1 MKFFNN
7 LINKSKGHVYIIA
20 EACDNHMG
28 SLDMAKALAVS
39 AKKSGADAVKFQHHL
54 VDEEMVRT
62 DIMSDN
68 FEETLDKF
76 LDRNALSINDHVIL
90 KEYCDKIGI
99 TYLCTPFSYKAAE
112 EINNLVPFFKI
123 GSGEFQDYWFIDN
136 LIKLKKP
143 VIFSSGMCTIDEI
156 KRWIKRYKKSFP
168 DIALMNTI
176 SEYPPLFEDM
186 NLNFIQKLINI
197 VKCTVGHS
205 DHTQTIFT
213 SVIAVANGAKI
224 IEKHL
229 TISHDVSGPDKDVS
243 LDGNEFK
250 DLVTTL
256 RKVSK
261 TLGNNKTIQDNE
273 IQIRKWA
280 YRSVVF
286 SKKLSSGHVISHN
299 DIKTKRPGTGEILSV
314 DYQKV
319 IGKKLKVDVDAN
331 QFVLWNNFV

>member
-1 MKFFNN
+1 
-7 LINKSKGHVYIIA
+7 
-20 EACDNHMG
+20 
-28 SLDMAKALAVS
+28 
-39 AKKSGADAVKFQHHL
+39 
-54 VDEEMVRT
+54 
-62 DIMSDN
+62 
-68 FEETLDKF
+68 
-76 LDRNALSINDHVIL
+76 
-90 KEYCDKIGI
+90 
-99 TYLCTPFSYKAAE
+99 
-112 EINNLVPFFKI
+112 
-123 GSGEFQDYWFIDN
+123 
-136 LIKLKKP
+136 
-143 VIFSSGMCTIDEI
+143 
-156 KRWIKRYKKSFP
+156 
-168 DIALMNTI
+168 MNTI

-186 NLNFIQKLINI
+186 NLNFIQKLKNI

-229 TISHDVSGPDKDVS
+229 TISHDVNGPDKDVS

-261 TLGNNKTIQDNE
+261 TLGDDKTIQDNE
-273 IQIRKWA
+273 LQIRKWA

-286 SKKLSSGHVISHN
+286 SKKLSSGHVISHD

>member
-1 MKFFNN
+1 M
-7 LINKSKGHVYIIA
+7 LNKSSGNVYIIA

-28 SLDMAKALAVS
+28 SLDMAKALADS
-39 AKKSGADAVKFQHHL
+39 AKNSGADAVKFQHHL

-76 LDRNALSINDHVIL
+76 LDRNALSLKDHIIL

-99 TYLCTPFSYKAAE
+99 TYLCTPFSFKAAE

-143 VIFSSGMCTIDEI
+143 VIFSSGMCNVDEI
-156 KRWIKRYKKSFP
+156 KMWIKRYSDSFP
-168 DIALMNTI
+168 DIAVMNTI

-186 NLNFIQKLINI
+186 NLNFIQKLKDI

-213 SVIAVANGAKI
+213 SVIAVANGARI

-243 LDGNEFK
+243 LDGDEFK
-250 DLVTTL
+250 QLVTSL

-261 TLGNNKTIQDNE
+261 TLGDNKTVQDNE
-273 IQIRKWA
+273 LQIRKWA

-286 SKKLSSGHVISHN
+286 SKQLNKGHVISSQ
-299 DIKTKRPGTGEILSV
+299 DIKTKRPGTGEILSI

-319 IGKKLKVDVDAN
+319 IGRKLNVNVELN
-331 QFVLWNNFV
+331 QFASWNNFV